1 MEVTR
6 RDVLKAAS
14 LAAGGLTVGTA
25 LSGKLEAV
33 VSGCTN
39 AGCPSP
45 TAYASLYNQNTY
57 FQQLPTY
64 CPNTEKVGKDE
75 MRITLLG
82 TSCLPAVAQEEN
94 SVFVELG
101 SGERFVFDCG
111 SGVAAKYEA
120 MKIPYSSMDKIFLT
134 HLHAD
139 HSSDLMN
146 IYCFGPSND
155 RKTPVYVWGGSK
167 SGVVDPSGNQYD
179 DGLAAFCTSLR
190 AYARWH
196 TESFSFLQTGLDP
209 AKYTPPSWAPQD
221 LTDGYD
227 LVPFELD
234 WRLNPGVA
242 YPPGASYDDPN
253 LDVVIVHFPAV
264 HDRQG
269 AVSYKLEWRSR
280 GLSMLFS
287 GDTLPNYYV
296 VDNAN
301 MRFKGKTQGVD
312 VLIHEMVVPPNIWAY
327 ICSGINPPPQFAVD
341 QAETVEQCSHTPQL
355 AFGYILHQLE
365 LAGQQPRLA
374 VGTHFQATDATI
386 PNALSDIC
394 YWYNRGNRDINNG
407 NVLVASDLLVLNVTK
422 TGIRRRRGLISD
434 FAYSTPTPPAVT
446 HQGDLAPAK
455 YQDTHYQL
463 DPNAKVIPW
472 GIWDKPT
479 K

>member
-1 MEVTR
+1 M
-6 RDVLKAAS
+6 
-14 LAAGGLTVGTA
+14 AAGGLAVGTA
-25 LSGKLEAV
+25 LNSNLAAAV
-33 VSGCTN
+33 AVCTN
-39 AGCPSP
+39 QMCPGKSSIAGP
-45 TAYASLYNQNTY
+45 YNQNTY
-57 FQQLPTY
+57 FEKLPTY
-64 CPNTEKVGKDE
+64 CPNTEQVGKDE
-75 MRITLLG
+75 MRVTFLG

-101 SGERFVFDCG
+101 SGEKFVFDCG

-120 MKIPYSSMDKIFLT
+120 MEIPYSSMDKIFLT

-146 IYCFGPSND
+146 IYCFGPAND
-155 RKTPVYVWGGSK
+155 RKTPLYVWGGCN
-167 SGVVDPSGNQYD
+167 SGVRDPVTLDTYD
-179 DGLAAFCTSLR
+179 DGLAAFCSSLR

-209 AKYTPPSWAPQD
+209 TKYTPPSWAPQD

-234 WRLNPGVA
+234 WSKNPGVA

-253 LDVVIVHFPAV
+253 LDVVIGHFPAV

-269 AVSYKLEWRSR
+269 AISYKLEWRSR
-280 GLSMLFS
+280 GLSMVFT

-296 VDNAN
+296 VENAN
-301 MRFKGKTQGVD
+301 MKFQGKTQGVD

-327 ICSGINPPPQFAVD
+327 INSGIYPPPQFAID
-341 QAETVEQCSHTPQL
+341 QADTVQKCSHTPQL
-355 AFGYILHQLE
+355 AYGYILHQLE
-365 LAGQQPRLA
+365 LVGQRPRLA
-374 VGTHFQATDATI
+374 IGTHFQATDATI
-386 PNALSDIC
+386 PNALSDIL
-394 YWYNRGNRDINNG
+394 YWYKSGSSNINSG

-422 TGIRRRRGLISD
+422 QGIRRRRGLISD
-434 FAYSTPTPPAVT
+434 FAYATPTPPAVVR
-446 HQGDLAPAK
+446 QNDLAPAK
-455 YQDTHYQL
+455 YTDSHYQL

-472 GIWDKPT
+472 GVWDKPT